1 MNILWYISICM
12 VSLSTAFAFS
22 TAAENRRLK
31 DQPTQQPEEQIT
43 VRRFRSIKA

>member
-1 MNILWYISICM
+1 MNILWYISICT
-12 VSLSTAFAFS
+12 VFLSTAFAFS

-31 DQPTQQPEEQIT
+31 DRREQQPEEQIA

>member
-1 MNILWYISICM
+1 MNILWYIS
-12 VSLSTAFAFS
+12 VSAVFLSTAFAFS

-31 DQPTQQPEEQIT
+31 EQCEQQPEEQIT